1 VASSTALMDMDGERG
16 WDVVISVL
24 SATVDLAGAMNSGVP
39 LKYARLV
46 TAHGSTEQ
54 TRLHFLE

>member
-1 VASSTALMDMDGERG
+1 MDMDGERG